1 MAGDMPE
8 RDDFIAYP
16 TNRVVGTIV
25 DPKHARAAIEAL
37 LQFGF
42 SRQDIDIL
50 HGEEDLHRPD
60 PTGAEHRFL
69 AQFQR
74 TLTRTLGDEGRH
86 LQHLIEDVRAGRSV
100 IMVLAKKRDKREA
113 AADIL
118 GTHGAEAIEF
128 YGRWAWHSLE
138 SHPAPPVDASLRD
151 PTPGRTYE
159 IISVERQHVYGW
171 TRSPGL
177 RSFAGP
183 LVLRISP
190 ASVTHLKPQLLMI
203 TWQEGPTTN
212 VHVYDFESGEVHAV
226 VSYADH
232 RVTAQ
237 RAPCAAWTK
246 PPLAR
251 RFPADHHACR
261 ISART
266 GGELQRQSGD
276 SLAPLGRGASRLTVF
291 RVRG

>member
-159 IISVERQHVYGW
+159 IDLGGTA
-171 TRSPGL
+171 TRVRLDSESRITILRRSAGSPDL
-177 RSFAGP
+177 S
-183 LVLRISP
+183 RIP
-190 ASVTHLKPQLLMI
+190 VTHLKPHLLMI
-203 TWQEGPTTN
+203 TWQEDRTTN

-232 RVTAQ
+232 RVD
-237 RAPCAAWTK
+237 RAKGTV
-246 PPLAR
+246 R
-251 RFPADHHACR
+251 RLD
-261 ISART
+261 
-266 GGELQRQSGD
+266 
-276 SLAPLGRGASRLTVF
+276 
-291 RVRG
+291 